1 MPKYFYFF
9 ICLYFHSLTTSGQEI
24 KGIVKDNLNHT
35 IHLANVQ
42 LLNKDTN
49 KTISFTQTNENGEF
63 VFKTDIKSSLLK
75 LKATH
80 ISYEMQE
87 ILIENFNEINIVLQP
102 RVTEL
107 KEVTIEHKAP
117 DIVEKKDT
125 LLYNLNSLLVGSELK
140 LSDVIKKLPGLSI
153 DSNKKIRFNGNILNH
168 ILIDGDEFFRDNH
181 QLATE
186 NITAEMIDKI
196 ELLKNYQDL
205 SSIKGFEN
213 SGENALNIKIKKN
226 FKDNFKGTIDIE
238 GGVKE
243 RYKTQGNV
251 FNFGGKSK
259 FHLIANSNNLNEN
272 IFSPLD
278 YLELR
283 KITGKNLLK
292 DKLVLGQEVTIE
304 KDIPPF
310 VFAQDNINK
319 IDSRNVTLN
328 FTKKPNE
335 KQRIEL
341 VSVFNKS
348 KILEKNQN
356 LITYLDGNSSNMIDD
371 YSLTGN
377 TIYNS
382 SVFKFQNKLNE
393 NSFFQTNFYLFLSLD
408 AQNQNLNNLLIENEE
423 QTLFKNDINLN
434 STKTGFNVEYK
445 TKLSE
450 KLLFESVL
458 FNDYNFSKTE
468 KAYLSNKTFDGF
480 NHNDNFLEQ
489 FSNFKSLSFGLK
501 SKATY
506 KLNKSTLDFKLIS
519 TLDNESL
526 SNINNISSSYN
537 YDDDFLLSSNSISTF
552 FSSDVTK
559 KLKYNI
565 NLDFINNNHESKN
578 NFKKTINVLLP
589 KFNLSYKI
597 TSKTNYSF
605 GYNLKINNPN
615 IYNFISGDLI
625 ENQRTIWLK
634 SNLISEKML
643 ADNINTSV
651 NYIDIA
657 KSMFFNFS
665 LSYSNNRKQLATN
678 FNNDNLV
685 TIQEYQYIDF
695 GNSSN
700 LSLNFNKKF
709 KRIPLALGFS
719 SNNSISYNKTISN
732 NIKNNNR
739 FNQNNIDL
747 NVKSYFK
754 NKPNFDLGIIY
765 LSNFNQF
772 ETQAT
777 TNKNVLQTYNPYI
790 KLEGTLF
797 NKKINW
803 KINSTYNILN
813 SSYFAT
819 QNVFDLSTRVQY
831 TTNKKISIYFNAN
844 NLLNIREN
852 NFKNNFM
859 QTDILIQETIMNTLS
874 GVANFGIN
882 YSF

>member
-1 MPKYFYFF
+1 MPKFFFFF
-9 ICLYFHSLTTSGQEI
+9 ICFYSLTISSQEI
-24 KGIVKDNLNHT
+24 KGIVKDHFNYT

-42 LLNKDTN
+42 LINKDTN
-49 KTISFTQTNENGEF
+49 ITISFTQTNENGEF
-63 VFKTDIKSSLLK
+63 VFKTIIKSFPIK
-75 LKATH
+75 LKITH

-107 KEVTIEHKAP
+107 KEVIVEHKTP
-117 DIVEKKDT
+117 DLVEKKDT
-125 LLYNLNSLLVGSELK
+125 LFYNLNNLLVGSELK

-153 DSNKKIRFNGNILNH
+153 DSNKKIRFNGNILDH

-213 SGENALNIKIKKN
+213 SGENALNIKIKKG
-226 FKDNFKGTIDIE
+226 FKDNFKGNIDIE

-283 KITGKNLLK
+283 KITGKNLLR
-292 DKLVLGQEVTIE
+292 DKLILGQEVTIE

-328 FTKKPNE
+328 FTKKTSE
-335 KQRIEL
+335 KKRIEL
-341 VSVFNKS
+341 VSIFNKS

-356 LITYLDGNSSNMIDD
+356 LITFLDDNSSNMIDD
-371 YSLTGN
+371 YSSIGN
-377 TIYNS
+377 SIYNS

-408 AQNQNLNNLLIENEE
+408 KQNQDLNNLLIDNQE
-423 QTLFKNDINLN
+423 QTLFKNNINLN
-434 STKTGFNVEYK
+434 STKTGFNLEYK

-468 KAYLSNKTFDGF
+468 KVYQSNKTFDGF
-480 NHNDNFLEQ
+480 NHNDNFIEQ

-501 SKATY
+501 SKASY
-506 KLNKSTLDFKLIS
+506 KFNKSTLDFKFIS

-526 SNINNISSSYN
+526 LNINNINSSYN
-537 YDDDFLLSSNSISTF
+537 FDDDFLLLSNSISTF
-552 FSSDVTK
+552 FSSDITK

-565 NLDFINNNHESKN
+565 NLDFTNNNHESKN
-578 NFKKTINVLLP
+578 NFKRTINVLLP
-589 KFNLSYKI
+589 KFNLSYKVTAK
-597 TSKTNYSF
+597 TSCSI

-615 IYNFISGDLI
+615 IYNFISGNLL
-625 ENQRTIWLK
+625 ENQRTAWLR

-643 ADNINTSV
+643 ADNINTSAY
-651 NYIDIA
+651 YIDIS
-657 KSMFFNFS
+657 KSVFFNFS
-665 LSYSNNRKQLATN
+665 ISYSNNRRQLATN
-678 FNNDNLV
+678 FNNDNLA

-695 GNSSN
+695 GNSTN
-700 LSLNFNKKF
+700 LSLTFDKKF
-709 KRIPLALGFS
+709 KQIPLGMGFS

-739 FNQNNIDL
+739 FNQNNIDF

-754 NKPNFDLGIIY
+754 NKPNFDIGIIY

-772 ETQAT
+772 ETEVAK
-777 TNKNVLQTYNPYI
+777 NKSELQTYIPYI

-803 KINSTYNILN
+803 KINSTYNIFN
-813 SSYFAT
+813 SSNFET
-819 QNVFDLSTRVQY
+819 QNIFDLSTRVQY

-852 NFKNNFM
+852 NFKNNFI
-859 QTDILIQETIMNTLS
+859 QTDILLQETSMNTLS
-874 GVANFGIN
+874 GFANFGIS

>member
-1 MPKYFYFF
+1 MNKFF
-9 ICLYFHSLTTSGQEI
+9 FLFLTSLFSIFLKGQEI
-24 KGIVKDNLNHT
+24 KGIVTDT
-35 IHLANVQ
+35 IGIPIQFANIQ
-42 LLNKDTN
+42 LLNN
-49 KTISFTQTNENGEF
+49 QTNQTFSYTQSNEKGEF
-63 VFKTDIKSSLLK
+63 IFNSNIKSLPLK
-75 LKATH
+75 LKITH
-80 ISYEMQE
+80 ISYERQE
-87 ILIENFNEINIVLQP
+87 ILVENLNEINIVLHP
-102 RVTEL
+102 RVTKL
-107 KEVTIEHKAP
+107 KEVIIEHKTP

-125 LLYNLNSLLVGSELK
+125 LIYNLNNLLVGSELK

-153 DSNKKIRFNGNILNH
+153 DSNKKIRFNGNILDH
-168 ILIDGDEFFRDNH
+168 ILIDGDEFFRENH

-186 NITAEMIDKI
+186 NITADMIDKL

-213 SGENALNIKIKKN
+213 SGENALNIKIKKG
-226 FKDNFKGTIDIE
+226 FIDNFKGNIDIE

-272 IFSPLD
+272 IFSSLD

-283 KITGKNLLK
+283 KITGKNLLR
-292 DKLVLGQEVTIE
+292 DKLILGQEVTIE

-328 FTKKPNE
+328 FTKKPSE
-335 KQRIEL
+335 KKRIEI
-341 VSVFNKS
+341 VSIFNNS

-356 LITYLDGNSSNMIDD
+356 LITFLDDNSSNMIDD
-371 YSLTGN
+371 YSSTGN
-377 TIYNS
+377 SIYNS
-382 SVFKFQNKLNE
+382 SIFKFQNKLNE

-408 AQNQNLNNLLIENEE
+408 KQNQDLNNILIDNQE

-468 KAYLSNKTFDGF
+468 KAYQSNKTFNGF
-480 NHNDNFLEQ
+480 NHNDNFIEQ

-506 KLNKSTLDFKLIS
+506 KFNKSTLDFKFIS

-526 SNINNISSSYN
+526 SNINNINSLYN
-537 YDDDFLLSSNSISTF
+537 FDDDFLLLSNSMSTF
-552 FSSDVTK
+552 FSSDITK

-565 NLDFINNNHESKN
+565 NLDFTNNNHESKN
-578 NFKKTINVLLP
+578 NFKRTINVLLP

-597 TSKTNYSF
+597 TSKTNYSI

-615 IYNFISGDLI
+615 IYNFISGDLV
-625 ENQRTIWLK
+625 ENQRTIWLR

-643 ADNINTSV
+643 ADNINTSI

-657 KSMFFNFS
+657 KSVFFNFS
-665 LSYSNNRKQLATN
+665 ISYSNNRKQLATN
-678 FNNDNLV
+678 FNNNNLA

-695 GNSSN
+695 GNSTN
-700 LSLNFNKKF
+700 FSLTFDKKF
-709 KRIPLALGFS
+709 KQIPLGLGFS

-739 FNQNNIDL
+739 FNQNNIDFNL
-747 NVKSYFK
+747 KSYFK
-754 NKPNFDLGIIY
+754 NKPNFDIGIIY

-772 ETQAT
+772 DTEVA
-777 TNKNVLQTYNPYI
+777 TNKSELQTYIPYM

-803 KINSTYNILN
+803 KINSTYNIFN
-813 SSYFAT
+813 SSNFET
-819 QNVFDLSTRVQY
+819 QNIFDLSTRVQY
-831 TTNKKISIYFNAN
+831 TTNKKISIFFNAN

-852 NFKNNFM
+852 NFKNNFI
-859 QTDILIQETIMNTLS
+859 QTDILLQETSMNTLS
-874 GVANFGIN
+874 GFANFGLIF
-882 YSF
+882 SF

>member
-1 MPKYFYFF
+1 MNKFF
-9 ICLYFHSLTTSGQEI
+9 FLFLTSLFSIFSKGQEI
-24 KGIVKDNLNHT
+24 KGIVTDT
-35 IHLANVQ
+35 IGIPIQFANIQ
-42 LLNKDTN
+42 LLNN
-49 KTISFTQTNENGEF
+49 QTNQTFSYTQSNEKGEF
-63 VFKTDIKSSLLK
+63 LFNSNIKSLPLK
-75 LKATH
+75 LKITH

-87 ILIENFNEINIVLQP
+87 ILFENFNEINIVLHP
-102 RVTEL
+102 RVTKL
-107 KEVTIEHKAP
+107 KEVIIEHKTP

-125 LLYNLNSLLVGSELK
+125 LIYNLNNLLVGSELK

-153 DSNKKIRFNGNILNH
+153 DNNKKIRFNGNILDH

-205 SSIKGFEN
+205 SSIKGFKN
-213 SGENALNIKIKKN
+213 SGEKALNIKIKKDY
-226 FKDNFKGTIDIE
+226 KDNFKGNIDIE
-238 GGVKE
+238 GGIKQ
-243 RYKTQGNV
+243 RYKTHGNL
-251 FNFGGKSK
+251 FNFGGNSK
-259 FHLIANSNNLNEN
+259 FHVIANSNNLNEN

-292 DKLVLGQEVTIE
+292 DKLVLGQEITIE

-328 FTKKPNE
+328 FTKKLNE
-335 KQRIEL
+335 KRRIEL
-341 VSVFNKS
+341 VSIFNKS

-356 LITYLDGNSSNMIDD
+356 LITFLDDNSSNMIDD
-371 YSLTGN
+371 YSSTGN
-377 TIYNS
+377 SIYNS
-382 SVFKFQNKLNE
+382 SIFKFQNKLNE

-408 AQNQNLNNLLIENEE
+408 KQNQDLNNILIDNQE
-423 QTLFKNDINLN
+423 QTFFKNDINLN

-468 KAYLSNKTFDGF
+468 KVYQSNKTFDGF
-480 NHNDNFLEQ
+480 NHNYNFIEQ

-506 KLNKSTLDFKLIS
+506 KFNKSTLDFKFIS

-526 SNINNISSSYN
+526 SNINNINSLYN
-537 YDDDFLLSSNSISTF
+537 FDDDFLLLSNSISTS
-552 FSSDVTK
+552 FSSDITK

-565 NLDFINNNHESKN
+565 NLDFTNNNHESKN
-578 NFKKTINVLLP
+578 NFKRTINVLLP

-597 TSKTNYSF
+597 TSKTNYSI

-615 IYNFISGDLI
+615 IYNFISGDLV
-625 ENQRTIWLK
+625 ENQRTIWLR

-643 ADNINTSV
+643 ADNINTSL
-651 NYIDIA
+651 NYIDIK
-657 KSMFFNFS
+657 KSVFLNFTI
-665 LSYSNNRKQLATN
+665 SYSNNRKQLATN
-678 FNNDNLV
+678 FNNDNLA

-695 GNSSN
+695 GNSTN
-700 LSLNFNKKF
+700 LNLTFNKKF
-709 KRIPLALGFS
+709 KQVPLGLSFS
-719 SNNSISYNKTISN
+719 SSNSISYSKTVSN

-739 FNQNNIDL
+739 FNQNNIDFNL
-747 NVKSYFK
+747 KSYFK
-754 NKPNFDLGIIY
+754 NKPNFDIGIIY

-772 ETQAT
+772 ETEVA
-777 TNKNVLQTYNPYI
+777 TNKSELQTYIPYM

-797 NKKINW
+797 NKKLNW
-803 KINSTYNILN
+803 KINSNYNIF
-813 SSYFAT
+813 SSSSFET
-819 QNVFDLSTRVQY
+819 QNIFDLSTRIQY
-831 TTNKKISIYFNAN
+831 TINKKTSIFFNAN

-859 QTDILIQETIMNTLS
+859 QTNVLLQETSMNTLS
-874 GVANFGIN
+874 GFANFGLIF
-882 YSF
+882 SF

>member
-1 MPKYFYFF
+1 MPKYFCFF
-9 ICLYFHSLTTSGQEI
+9 ICFYLHSLTISSQEI
-24 KGIVKDNLNHT
+24 KGIIKDHFNYT

-42 LLNKDTN
+42 LINKDTN

-63 VFKTDIKSSLLK
+63 VFKTDIKSLPLK
-75 LKATH
+75 LKITH

-87 ILIENFNEINIVLQP
+87 ILIENFNDLNIVLQP
-102 RVTEL
+102 RITEL
-107 KEVTIEHKAP
+107 KEVIVEHKTP

-125 LLYNLNSLLVGSELK
+125 LLYNLNNLLVGSELK

-153 DSNKKIRFNGNILNH
+153 DSNKKIRFNGNILDH

-205 SSIKGFEN
+205 SSLKGFEN

-226 FKDNFKGTIDIE
+226 FKDNFKGNIDIE

-283 KITGKNLLK
+283 KITGKNLLR
-292 DKLVLGQEVTIE
+292 DKLILGQEVTIE
-304 KDIPPF
+304 KDIPSF

-335 KQRIEL
+335 KKRIEL
-341 VSVFNKS
+341 VTIFNKS
-348 KILEKNQN
+348 RILEKNQN
-356 LITYLDGNSSNMIDD
+356 LLTYLDNNSSNMIDD
-371 YSLTGN
+371 YSSTGN
-377 TIYNS
+377 SIYNS

-393 NSFFQTNFYLFLSLD
+393 NSFFQTNFYLFLSID
-408 AQNQNLNNLLIENEE
+408 KQNQDLNNLLIDNQE
-423 QTLFKNDINLN
+423 QTLFKNDINLK
-434 STKTGFNVEYK
+434 STKTGFNLEYK

-468 KAYLSNKTFDGF
+468 KVYQSNKNFDGF
-480 NHNDNFLEQ
+480 NHNDNFIEQ
-489 FSNFKSLSFGLK
+489 FSNFRSLSFGLK

-506 KLNKSTLDFKLIS
+506 KFNKSTLDFKFIS

-526 SNINNISSSYN
+526 SNINNINSFYN
-537 YDDDFLLSSNSISTF
+537 FDDDFLLSSNSISTF
-552 FSSDVTK
+552 FSSDITK

-565 NLDFINNNHESKN
+565 NLDFTNNNHESKN
-578 NFKKTINVLLP
+578 NFKRTINVLLP
-589 KFNLSYKI
+589 KFNMSYKV
-597 TSKTNYSF
+597 TSKTSCSI

-615 IYNFISGDLI
+615 IYNFISGNLV
-625 ENQRTIWLK
+625 ENQRTTWLR

-643 ADNINTSV
+643 ADNINTSI
-651 NYIDIA
+651 NYIDIT
-657 KSMFFNFS
+657 KSIFFNFS
-665 LSYSNNRKQLATN
+665 ISYSNNRKQLATN
-678 FNNDNLV
+678 FNNDNLA

-695 GNSSN
+695 GNSTN
-700 LSLNFNKKF
+700 FSLTFDKKF
-709 KRIPLALGFS
+709 KQIPLGLGFS

-739 FNQNNIDL
+739 FNQNNIDF

-754 NKPNFDLGIIY
+754 NKPNFDIGIIY

-772 ETQAT
+772 ETEVA
-777 TNKNVLQTYNPYI
+777 TNKSELQTYIPYI

-803 KINSTYNILN
+803 KINSTYNIFN
-813 SSYFAT
+813 SSSFET
-819 QNVFDLSTRVQY
+819 QNIFDLSTRIQY
-831 TTNKKISIYFNAN
+831 TTNKKINIYFNAN

-852 NFKNNFM
+852 NFKNNFI
-859 QTDILIQETIMNTLS
+859 QTDILLQETNMNTLS
-874 GVANFGIN
+874 GFANFGIN

>member
-1 MPKYFYFF
+1 M
-9 ICLYFHSLTTSGQEI
+9 
-24 KGIVKDNLNHT
+24 
-35 IHLANVQ
+35 
-42 LLNKDTN
+42 
-49 KTISFTQTNENGEF
+49 
-63 VFKTDIKSSLLK
+63 
-75 LKATH
+75 
-80 ISYEMQE
+80 
-87 ILIENFNEINIVLQP
+87 
-102 RVTEL
+102 
-107 KEVTIEHKAP
+107 
-117 DIVEKKDT
+117 
-125 LLYNLNSLLVGSELK
+125 
-140 LSDVIKKLPGLSI
+140 
-153 DSNKKIRFNGNILNH
+153 
-168 ILIDGDEFFRDNH
+168 
-181 QLATE
+181 
-186 NITAEMIDKI
+186 
-196 ELLKNYQDL
+196 
-205 SSIKGFEN
+205 
-213 SGENALNIKIKKN
+213 
-226 FKDNFKGTIDIE
+226 
-238 GGVKE
+238 
-243 RYKTQGNV
+243 
-251 FNFGGKSK
+251 
-259 FHLIANSNNLNEN
+259 
-272 IFSPLD
+272 
-278 YLELR
+278 
-283 KITGKNLLK
+283 
-292 DKLVLGQEVTIE
+292 
-304 KDIPPF
+304 
-310 VFAQDNINK
+310 
-319 IDSRNVTLN
+319 
-328 FTKKPNE
+328 
-335 KQRIEL
+335 
-341 VSVFNKS
+341 
-348 KILEKNQN
+348 
-356 LITYLDGNSSNMIDD
+356 
-371 YSLTGN
+371 
-377 TIYNS
+377 
-382 SVFKFQNKLNE
+382 
-393 NSFFQTNFYLFLSLD
+393 
-408 AQNQNLNNLLIENEE
+408 
-423 QTLFKNDINLN
+423 
-434 STKTGFNVEYK
+434 
-445 TKLSE
+445 
-450 KLLFESVL
+450 
-458 FNDYNFSKTE
+458 
-468 KAYLSNKTFDGF
+468 
-480 NHNDNFLEQ
+480 
-489 FSNFKSLSFGLK
+489 
-501 SKATY
+501 
-506 KLNKSTLDFKLIS
+506 
-519 TLDNESL
+519 
-526 SNINNISSSYN
+526 
-537 YDDDFLLSSNSISTF
+537 LSSNSISTF

-665 LSYSNNRKQLATN
+665 ISYSNNRKQLATN